1 MLRYIDCKEDTEMS
15 ECLGTINDIEDNSLN
30 ILDYIIKKLNKNNQI
45 MEYNNEITH
54 FVSYVTDNKLKGHF
68 DIFFN
73 KKLVIKKKEFI
84 NIYKNIYK
92 YNGDLDQIFSHISKN
107 NKYINVIDLFN
118 FLIYT

>member
-15 ECLGTINDIEDNSLN
+15 EYLGTINDIEDNSLN
-30 ILDYIIKKLNKNNQI
+30 ILDYIIKKLNKNSDI
-45 MEYNNEITH
+45 IGYNKEITN

-68 DIFFN
+68 SIFFN

-107 NKYINVIDLFN
+107 NKYINIADLFN
-118 FLIYT
+118 FLIYI